1 MTSCCETTG
10 DGLQASHDPT
20 RFAGTSAGW
29 LIGQAVKYMHADDD
43 EGRQSY
49 QRATELLAHDS
60 GGTESAARLLKGV
73 QHGDPMLRWSLLYVL
88 ADAAPTG
95 VGNLLTDVAVSAL
108 PAVNRDSQACE
119 SPRDLELLVRTM
131 AIEGLAQ
138 VADRNGAELTQRQL
152 VSVLE
157 RQMEPALRIEAV
169 KALLRIAPASADL
182 IRKIL
187 PEELH
192 FAIDLRK
199 AHESDLHVE
208 PKFDTPITC
217 EVAAAPVFGQ
227 KARSRSPSC
236 SCHSEYRP

>member
-20 RFAGTSAGW
+20 RFAATSAGW
-29 LIGQAVKYMHADDD
+29 LIGQAVKYMHADDE

-49 QRATELLAHDS
+49 QRATELLARDS
-60 GGTESAARLLKGV
+60 SVTEAAAGLLKEV
-73 QHGDPMLRWSLLYVL
+73 QNGDPMLRWSLLYVL
-88 ADAAPTG
+88 ADAAPAG
-95 VGNLLTDVAVSAL
+95 VGELLTAVAISPL
-108 PAVNRDSQACE
+108 PAANRDSQACE

-157 RQMEPALRIEAV
+157 RQTDPTLRIEAA
-169 KALLRIAPASADL
+169 KALMRVAPGSADL

-199 AHESDLHVE
+199 ARETDLHVE
-208 PKFDTPITC
+208 AKFDKPITC
-217 EVAAAPVFGQ
+217 EIAAAPVFGQ

-236 SCHSEYRP
+236 SCR